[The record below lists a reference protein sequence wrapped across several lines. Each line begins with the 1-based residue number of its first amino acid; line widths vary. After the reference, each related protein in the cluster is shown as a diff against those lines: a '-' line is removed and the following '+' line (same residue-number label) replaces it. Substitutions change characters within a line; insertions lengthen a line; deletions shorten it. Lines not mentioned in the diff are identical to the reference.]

1 MQESCVC
8 MGREVDNYYMEKEKE
23 NIREVLPVIKAFSQ
37 GSQNSSLF

>member
-8 MGREVDNYYMEKEKE
+8 MGREVDNYYMEKE

-37 GSQNSSLF
+37 GSQNLSLF